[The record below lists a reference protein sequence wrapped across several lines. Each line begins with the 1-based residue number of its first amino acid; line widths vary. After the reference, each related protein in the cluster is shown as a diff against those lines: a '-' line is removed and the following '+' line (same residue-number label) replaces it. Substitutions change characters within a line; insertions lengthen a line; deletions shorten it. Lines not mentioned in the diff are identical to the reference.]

1 MMLKRT
7 NTEDVQTRFVDV
19 DYWSRRRD
27 EEKKRQRE
35 IDYNPYNWLFD
46 SEEEKEAYYKRKEQ
60 NGELEELP
68 EEYYNCE
75 WKDEPPKDE
84 NSLTQIDFMRMDFR
98 ESQYHIYKQLV
109 NISSLLS
116 YIKDV
121 VIDDRKLR

>member
-1 MMLKRT
+1 MLESKKTMDNKYPESYRFIGKDENGYNNYFVPIKE
-7 NTEDVQTRFVDV
+7 NTHSNKSVINLDDALL
-19 DYWSRRRD
+19 DD
-27 EEKKRQRE
+27 
-35 IDYNPYNWLFD
+35 DCLDN
-46 SEEEKEAYYKRKEQ
+46 
-60 NGELEELP
+60 ELP
-68 EEYYNCE
+68 DEYYNCE